1 MKSQLLIPAVYDFL
15 ENIDVEG
22 FEQFYEYAV
31 KRDVPVVSKAVGNII
46 GFFVSLFRPTNILEL
61 GCGIGTS
68 ARYML
73 AKSKANYTGVDN
85 NLERI
90 EVAKRFL
97 KDFKQLKF
105 IHSRVE
111 AFLCCTDEKYDFV
124 FVDSIK
130 KDYEKIWYLLKP
142 VLARRSIVIFDD
154 FFLYG
159 YIFQEEAEI
168 PHKYREGV
176 RLIKRFINNIKDD
189 PAVETVFLPIENGIM
204 VVHYEG

>member
-1 MKSQLLIPAVYDFL
+1 MKSQLLVPAVYDFL
-15 ENIDVEG
+15 ENMEFEG
-22 FEQFYEYAV
+22 FDQFYEYAI

-46 GFFVSLFRPTNILEL
+46 SFFVSLFRPTNILEL
-61 GCGIGTS
+61 GCGIGT
-68 ARYML
+68 AAKYML
-73 AKSKANYTGVDN
+73 TKSKANYTGVDN

-97 KDFKQLKF
+97 KDFNKLKF

-111 AFLCCTDEKYDFV
+111 TFLCGTDEKYDFV

-142 VLARRSIVIFDD
+142 VLTKRSMVIFDD

-168 PHKYREGV
+168 PYKYREGV
-176 RLIKRFINNIKDD
+176 RLIKRFINNIKND
-189 PAVETVFLPIENGIM
+189 PTAEIVFLPIENGIM